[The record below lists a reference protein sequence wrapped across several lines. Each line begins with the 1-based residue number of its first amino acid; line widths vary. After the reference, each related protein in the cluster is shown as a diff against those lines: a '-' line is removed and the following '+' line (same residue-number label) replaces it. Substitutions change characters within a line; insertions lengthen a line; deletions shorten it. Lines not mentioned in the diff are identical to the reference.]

1 MRFTVVSR
9 PDLHS
14 KQISDSLKNKCEN
27 IGWIYDKDNF
37 DIVLSVGGDG
47 TLLRSIHEYIDKLD
61 HIKFVGIHTGTLGF
75 FTDYTDEE
83 IDTFIE
89 DIKQNTYEIE
99 KSSLLEVNLV
109 SKNQTIYA
117 LNEVRIES
125 LAKTLSLD
133 VYIDDEF
140 FERSTGSG
148 ICVST
153 QAGSTAVNRAL
164 HGAVIDSGLKVLQL
178 CEIMPIAHKSHHS
191 LRSPYIMNED
201 RQIRIKGESLSYAHA
216 CFDHLEID
224 LDNVGEIVINTSNK
238 HVSFARYRKYSYLKR
253 LKNLY

>member
-1 MRFTVVSR
+1 MRFTIVQRGDNYSQSISSY
-9 PDLHS
+9 LK
-14 KQISDSLKNKCEN
+14 KQCIEQLDWE
-27 IGWIYDKDNF
+27 YDEQNF

-47 TLLRSIHEYIDKLD
+47 TLLRGIHQYLDKLD
-61 HIKFVGIHTGTLGF
+61 HIQFVGIHTGTLGF
-75 FTDYTDEE
+75 FTDYTFEE
-83 IDTFIE
+83 VDTFIN
-89 DIKQNTYEIE
+89 DIKRNKPHIE
-99 KSSLLEVNLV
+99 KSPLLEIELDGKQKV
-109 SKNQTIYA
+109 YA

-164 HGAVIDSGLKVLQL
+164 HGAVIDSGLNILQL

-191 LRSPYIMNED
+191 LRSPYIMKED
-201 RQIRIKGESLSYAHA
+201 REVRVVGKTLEYAHA
-216 CFDHLEID
+216 CYDHLEID
-224 LDNVGEIVINTSNK
+224 LKDVSEIKIRTSNK
-238 HVSFARYRKYSYLKR
+238 YVQFARYREYSYLRR

>member
-1 MRFTVVSR
+1 MRFTIVQR
-9 PDLHS
+9 GDNHS
-14 KQISDSLKNKCEN
+14 QSISSYLKKQCIEQLE
-27 IGWIYDKDNF
+27 WEYDEQEF

-47 TLLRSIHEYIDKLD
+47 TLLRGIHQYLDKLD
-61 HIKFVGIHTGTLGF
+61 HIQFVGIHTGTLGF
-75 FTDYTDEE
+75 FTDYTFEE
-83 IDTFIE
+83 VDTFIN
-89 DIKQNTYEIE
+89 DIKRNNPHIE
-99 KSSLLEVNLV
+99 KSPLLEIEFD
-109 SKNQTIYA
+109 NQERVYA

-148 ICVST
+148 ICIST

-164 HGAVIDSGLKVLQL
+164 HGAVIDSGLNVLQL

-191 LRSPYIMNED
+191 LRSPYIMKED
-201 RQIRIKGESLSYAHA
+201 REVRIVGKTLEYAHA
-216 CFDHLEID
+216 CYDHLEKD
-224 LDNVGEIVINTSNK
+224 LKDISEIKIRTSNMY
-238 HVSFARYRKYSYLKR
+238 VQFARYRAYSYLRR